1 MIKLNIKKNNKVQV
15 KSFANKTELDNHV
28 LDFIG
33 AEIEM
38 TSVRTGKAIGNF
50 TDVSNKIWD
59 LNVGTSITINNGWF
73 ETTISMS
80 GKSPYHNTEH
90 GKQMYGS

>member
-1 MIKLNIKKNNKVQV
+1 MNY
-15 KSFANKTELDNHV
+15 V

-33 AEIEM
+33 GGETVITTE
-38 TSVRTGKAIGNF
+38 
-50 TDVSNKIWD
+50 KIWD

>member
-15 KSFANKTELDNHV
+15 KSFANKTELDDHV

-33 AEIEM
+33 GGETVITTE
-38 TSVRTGKAIGNF
+38 
-50 TDVSNKIWD
+50 KIWD

>member
-1 MIKLNIKKNNKVQV
+1 MIRINIKKDGKVKV
-15 KSFANKTELDNHV
+15 KSFVKKIDLINYV

-33 AEIEM
+33 GGETVITTE
-38 TSVRTGKAIGNF
+38 
-50 TDVSNKIWD
+50 KIWN
-59 LNVGTSITINNGWF
+59 LNVGTSMTVNNGWF